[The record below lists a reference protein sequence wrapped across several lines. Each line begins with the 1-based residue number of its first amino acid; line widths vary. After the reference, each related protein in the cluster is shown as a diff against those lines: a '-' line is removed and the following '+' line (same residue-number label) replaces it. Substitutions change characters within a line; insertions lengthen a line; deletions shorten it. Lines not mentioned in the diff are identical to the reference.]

1 MSNSPATT
9 ANAPIMAFGVEQNS
23 RRYRLRL
30 ARYKGLAETLAAFVR
45 EHTAAGRGK
54 VELLDIA
61 PGSGR
66 SLRFLEAEGVADS
79 VNWSGVDISE
89 RRLETIYKPERWKLK
104 QADVTRGLDYP
115 DTAFDVCLCEQLLEH
130 LTDVKG
136 VVAEIDRVLKPGG
149 LAIFGVPTFPPG
161 IAFLRHIAGIL
172 REKMTGTHRSH
183 VQTFT
188 CFSFCALLKT
198 RPSFQIIE
206 YRGFRWMSGGLLA
219 PLEAYEWWYRFNR
232 KLGRLAPWLCTEI
245 QVVIRKRP

>member
-1 MSNSPATT
+1 MSHSPAP
-9 ANAPIMAFGVEQNS
+9 AAAAPILAFGVERNS
-23 RRYRLRL
+23 RRFRLRL
-30 ARYKGLAETLAAFVR
+30 ARYKGLAETLAAFVK
-45 EHTAAGRGK
+45 EHQSAGRGQ

-66 SLRFLEAEGVADS
+66 SLRFLEAEGGAEN

-89 RRLETIYKPERWKLK
+89 RRLETIYKPERWQLK

-115 DTAFDVCLCEQLLEH
+115 DARFDVCLCEQLLEH
-130 LTDVKG
+130 LTDTKG

-161 IAFLRHIAGIL
+161 IAWLRHLAGVL

-188 CFSFCALLKT
+188 CGSFCALLKT
-198 RPSFQIIE
+198 RPSFEIIE
-206 YRGFRWMSGGLLA
+206 ARGFRWVSGGILA
-219 PLEAYEWWYRFNR
+219 PLEKHEWWYRLNR
-232 KLGRLAPWLCTEI
+232 KMGGLVPWLCTEI